1 VGKWDRAIDS
11 DRVRRVLDR
20 EPVPALPA
28 ELDATTDPLAV
39 ESTTLDDE
47 YHPHLHHEHRA
58 PKPPYTV
65 TDEVRKLGHST
76 ADEAHSPEADR
87 PRRQRRR
94 RHEKETEMKVLIA
107 PDKFKRQPD
116 RCPGRPPPGSG
127 LEQRGVRYH
136 GLPLADG
143 GDGSVA
149 AAVAAGFRP
158 IEVEVAA
165 ATGERHTATIAF
177 DGVTAVVE
185 VANTCGLHTL
195 PVGTLAP
202 LTSSSAGLG
211 EAVEAALRWG
221 AKRIVLALGGSASTD
236 GGTGMLEALGAV
248 FRDEAGRVVTAD
260 GGALRRIDTVDVTGL
275 PDLAHIEIVIATDVQ
290 NPLMGPNGA
299 AAVYGPQ
306 KGAGPAQVTALDAG
320 LTQLVGR
327 VAAAGH
333 PTAPQLAAAPGAGA
347 AGGLG
352 FAGLLLGGHA
362 VSGADFFLDLLQF
375 NGKLPAIVARRAAPT
390 PVVAVVGRS
399 DLSNGARRRMG
410 LSAVHAIADHTDGNP
425 ADDPRLSA
433 RLLEELGR
441 TFPLT
446 GEGQEKAT
454 PWASGSSSE

>member
-1 VGKWDRAIDS
+1 
-11 DRVRRVLDR
+11 
-20 EPVPALPA
+20 
-28 ELDATTDPLAV
+28 
-39 ESTTLDDE
+39 
-47 YHPHLHHEHRA
+47 
-58 PKPPYTV
+58 
-65 TDEVRKLGHST
+65 
-76 ADEAHSPEADR
+76 
-87 PRRQRRR
+87 
-94 RHEKETEMKVLIA
+94 
-107 PDKFKRQPD
+107 
-116 RCPGRPPPGSG
+116 
-127 LEQRGVRYH
+127 
-136 GLPLADG
+136 
-143 GDGSVA
+143 
-149 AAVAAGFRP
+149 
-158 IEVEVAA
+158 
-165 ATGERHTATIAF
+165 
-177 DGVTAVVE
+177 VVE

-299 AAVYGPQ
+299 AAVYSPQ

-375 NGKLPAIVARRAAPT
+375 EAHLGGCDLVITGEGRIDDQTLNGKLPAIVARRAAPT